1 MKDDLKV
8 ALLFG
13 GVSSE
18 HDISCMSAQTFLS
31 AMEEDKKYT
40 VYPIYISRTGEW
52 FLYEGDRT
60 KLILAPDEVYTTPVA
75 VLPGL
80 GRDAFLLLD
89 DEGTQEY
96 NCRCGDPGTTWIEWR
111 RRDGSGP
118 FGNGP
123 GAICRVWC
131 ACLCAGYG

>member
-31 AMEEDKKYT
+31 AMEDDKKYT

-60 KLILAPDEVYTTPVA
+60 KLISAPDEVYTTPVA

-89 DEGTQEY
+89 DEGTQSISVDVVIPVLHGLNGE
-96 NCRCGDPGTTWIEWR
+96 DGTVQGLLEM
-111 RRDGSGP
+111 
-118 FGNGP
+118 
-123 GAICRVWC
+123 ARVP
-131 ACLCAGYG
+131 